1 MVKVETSLMI
11 ERPVE
16 EVFAY
21 MNDPKNDAL
30 WQDGVLESEAIS
42 EGPLGV
48 GSELREVR
56 NFLGRRLES
65 TSEITEFELNRKVSW
80 KATSG
85 PIPLEAS
92 ITFES
97 VEGGTKVSV
106 VGEADVGG
114 IFKLAEPMV
123 ARSAQKQFDGD
134 FAKLK
139 EILEAGA

>member
-1 MVKVETSLMI
+1 MVKVETSMVI
-11 ERPVE
+11 KRPVE

-21 MNDPKNDAL
+21 MNNHENDTV
-30 WQDGVLESEAIS
+30 WQDGVVESEAIS

-48 GSELREVR
+48 GTKLREVR

-65 TSEITEFELNRKVSW
+65 TSEITEYEPNSKVAW

-92 ITFES
+92 MTFEA
-97 VEGGTKVSV
+97 VEGGTKISV

-114 IFKLAEPMV
+114 LFKLAEPMV

-134 FAKLK
+134 FARLK